1 VALKYIIDKTGRF
14 SQRPFYTEDEL
25 DSECESIISAFLL
38 KNHGKVEYPV
48 STDDITKLIESEA
61 SDLDLYADLSKEGHD
76 VEGVTE
82 FWPKKKPSVKISKNL
97 SENDNQKNRLRTT
110 LTHEYGH
117 LKFHGHLVALDYA
130 EKESSFL
137 SNKQPLDRFI
147 SKRENILNAPKI
159 DWMEWQA
166 GYICGAL
173 LMPRNDLIKQIQSY
187 REVNKINGDFIE
199 NSEDAENLISMVT
212 LRYEVS
218 REAARIRLLKLN
230 ILKAPTNQLQL
241 I

>member
-1 VALKYIIDKTGRF
+1 MKYTRDNTGRF
-14 SQRPFYTEDEL
+14 SQRPFYTEEEL

-38 KNHGKVEYPV
+38 KNYGKVEYPV

-61 SDLDLYADLSKEGHD
+61 SDLDLYADLSNEGHD

-97 SENDNQKNRLRTT
+97 SENETLKNRLRTT

-137 SNKQPLDRFI
+137 SKKQPIERFI
-147 SKRENILNAPKI
+147 SKRENILNAPKV

-173 LMPRNDLIKQIQSY
+173 LMPRSHLIKEIQSY
-187 REVNKINGDFIE
+187 RETNNPNGDFVE

-212 LRYEVS
+212 QKYEVS

-230 ILKAPTNQLQL
+230 ILKAPTNQLSL

>member
-1 VALKYIIDKTGRF
+1 MALKYIIDKTGRF